1 MKKSRIEN
9 VICEADAR
17 EQVNTYI
24 FIALTQK
31 IGKLCGKSLPQKAY
45 KIILK
50 KVKITVSLG

>member
-24 FIALTQK
+24 FIAVTQK
-31 IGKLCGKSLPQKAY
+31 IGKLC
-45 KIILK
+45 
-50 KVKITVSLG
+50 